1 MSCLSHLS
9 FGFSEEKRKEKKIEK
24 EKVRRKRERQ
34 TDRQT
39 DRQTERVR
47 ERDVKRDI
55 LVIDKWF
62 MATPTRT
69 FKHLRLGFPCLQT
82 IRKEAC

>member
-9 FGFSEEKRKEKKIEK
+9 FGFSEEKKKEKEIEK
-24 EKVRRKRERQ
+24 ERVRRKR
-34 TDRQT
+34 DRQT
-39 DRQTERVR
+39 DRENER